1 MFLAVEYGI
10 LGGTMYALLIG
21 IEVLTG
27 NEISGVFQVRKET
40 TSGPKEENFDANKVR
55 LMQKGPSNFHAN

>member
-27 NEISGVFQVRKET
+27 NEISGVFQVRKVT
-40 TSGPKEENFDANKVR
+40 TSGPKMENFVANKVR
-55 LMQKGPSNFHAN
+55 LRQKGPCNFHAN